1 MSELNQ
7 PDFGSSK
14 LGRKDLK
21 AATQILHRIGSP
33 RLSKLQEKN
42 INELANA
49 LGISPNEIK
58 PMTFYEANH
67 GASNPSKD
75 QNNCQSCVISFAA
88 RRRGLNCVAK
98 PYDFNNNEMCA
109 LGERFQDAWIDS
121 KTGNILNP
129 IIIRGKDDADII
141 NRLKKCLDTE
151 GEYILGFNGKDD
163 CGHVVNVISANG
175 SIIIHDEQISREAN
189 RYSSLAS
196 FSDIDYFELIRI
208 DKALFNIELVK
219 SVLSPN

>member
-1 MSELNQ
+1 M
-7 PDFGSSK
+7 
-14 LGRKDLK
+14 
-21 AATQILHRIGSP
+21 
-33 RLSKLQEKN
+33 
-42 INELANA
+42 
-49 LGISPNEIK
+49 
-58 PMTFYEANH
+58 
-67 GASNPSKD
+67 
-75 QNNCQSCVISFAA
+75 
-88 RRRGLNCVAK
+88 NCVAK

-109 LGERFQDAWIDS
+109 LGERFQDVWIDS

-163 CGHVVNVISANG
+163 CGHVVNVISVNG

-208 DKALFNIELVK
+208 DKVLFNIKLVK